1 MIHRIITILLTIA
14 LVIMAISNAKFR
26 EQFMQFNQVVRWL
39 LLILSGAFALFLII
53 RALMLNL
60 K

>member
-26 EQFMQFNQVVRWL
+26 SQFMQFNQVVRWL
-39 LLILSGAFALFLII
+39 LLTLSGAFALFLII
-53 RALMLNL
+53 RALMLNF
-60 K
+60 